1 MDARAAQET
10 GSAEATPWRLLT
22 LLTAMTAIGPV
33 TLNILVPALP
43 RLATVLEAD
52 IGTVQLTL
60 SLFLLSLAGAQ
71 LVLGALSER
80 FGRRPV
86 VLAGLVL
93 ATLASFAA
101 IAAPSAG
108 WLVAARVAQ
117 ALGAA
122 TGIVVGRAI
131 IRDLYSRDRAAAMLG
146 LVTTAMVLGPML
158 APAIGGVLDTA
169 FGWRAIFV
177 FVALLTLTVL
187 LWAVWDLPETRP
199 ERPPG
204 PSMLGRDC
212 RALAA
217 SAPFIGYVLAIA
229 LGTIPFFAFIG
240 GGPHVVVSI
249 MGRSSAEYGFW
260 FMVTS
265 AGYMSG
271 NFIASRISQQIGAP
285 RMVMAGL
292 LLEAAGGCVMVAVTF
307 FIPAGGPAVIFLPQL
322 LVSVGNGIMMPNA
335 MAGAVSVRPD
345 AAGTASGIVG
355 FTQWAIGALAAQ
367 LVTLALVHATTPLP
381 MALIIC
387 LSVMVAA
394 AVFPALVRR

>member
-1 MDARAAQET
+1 MEARAAQES

-71 LVLGALSER
+71 LVLGALSDR

-101 IAAPSAG
+101 IVAPSAG

-177 FVALLTLTVL
+177 FIAVLTLMVL

-204 PSMLGRDC
+204 PSTLWRDC
-212 RALAA
+212 RALAG
-217 SAPFIGYVLAIA
+217 SAPFLGYVLAIT

-249 MGRSSAEYGFW
+249 MSRSSAEYGFW

-271 NFIASRISQQIGAP
+271 NFIASRISQRIGAP

-307 FIPAGGPAVIFLPQL
+307 FIPHGGPAVIFLPQI

-355 FTQWAIGALAAQ
+355 FTQWAVGALAAQ

-387 LSVMVAA
+387 LSVIVAA